1 MFSHKVVA
9 TLVVAVMVVSGCGKN
24 EAGEKSAN
32 AAIKQEAA
40 TSAISAGSSSTS
52 STATTSSVT
61 VYVPK
66 VEDQIVKVV
75 RLEATGAAEA
85 DTCNQIIDN
94 GTRAA
99 SFART
104 GWGMVTVKGGGACAC
119 EKKEGY
125 FACARDV
132 YLGKLSTGG

>member
-1 MFSHKVVA
+1 MVA
-9 TLVVAVMVVSGCGKN
+9 SGCGKN
-24 EAGEKSAN
+24 EVGEKSAN
-32 AAIKQEAA
+32 AAVKQETATSATSAGSGSSSSTAA
-40 TSAISAGSSSTS
+40 TSN
-52 STATTSSVT
+52 VT

-66 VEDQIVKVV
+66 DEDQIVKVV

-85 DTCNQIIDN
+85 DACNQIIDN

-125 FACARDV
+125 YACARDV